1 MEGNLVRLSV
11 EIDEPEFDRALGDVV
26 RTLAQQVRVPGFR
39 PGKVPR
45 KVLEARMGG
54 AGALRAE
61 ALRESLPDFYA
72 RAVVDTELDPIAQP
86 EIDITGGED
95 GGAVSF
101 DAVVQ
106 VRPLVAIPGYDGLQ
120 VTLPGLAVSEEEVQ
134 SQLDRLRENDAELDV
149 VDRPAIDGDLVTID
163 LHGNDA
169 SGAEV
174 VGVDDYLY
182 EVGSRL
188 GGARARRRAARRQ
201 GRRHPRLRRGQPQRA
216 RAERRVPGARQGGQG
231 QEAARGHRRVG
242 GRELRVRHGGRAA
255 GRHRDPDRPREADAE
270 SDGAAPEDASRPW
283 PELVTDDEVPEV
295 LVDAEVNERLHDLQH
310 RLEAQKLGLA
320 EYFQATGTSPDELL
334 AAVRVDAQAAVK
346 ADLAL
351 RALVEAEELT
361 LSDEELD
368 AEIATMAERMGT
380 TPAELRRQLDTAGR
394 TGAVRS
400 ELRKGKALEW
410 LLDHVDLF
418 DEEGNPMSRDDLR
431 VDASGEGDSRAERG
445 ERVKMQNPGDPMKA
459 YNYLVP
465 TVIESSNRGERAY
478 DLYSRLLRERIIF
491 LGTPVDDAV
500 ANLICAQML
509 FLESEEPDK
518 DIHLYINSP
527 GGEITALFAIYDTL
541 KFIKADVSTFCFGQ
555 AASAAA
561 VLLAAG
567 AKGKRFALPHARVL
581 LHQPWG
587 GVEGQ
592 ASDIELQAKEILR
605 MRDLLSGMLAE
616 DTGQTQEKV
625 AQDTDRDFIMT
636 AEEAVTYGVIDEVI
650 TARTVA
656 PLEAI
661 GAA

>member
-26 RTLAQQVRVPGFR
+26 RSLAQQVRVPGFR

-54 AGALRAE
+54 SGALRAE

-95 GGAVSF
+95 EGAVSF

-106 VRPLVAIPGYDGLQ
+106 VRPTVAIPGYDGLQ
-120 VTLPGLAVSEEEVQ
+120 VTLPGLSVTEDEIQ

-182 EVGSRL
+182 EVGSASVVPEL
-188 GGARARRRAARRQ
+188 DAELHGAKAGAILAFDTAHPDDPEQKVAFRVLVKEVKVKKLPEATDAWAAESSEF
-201 GRRHPRLRRGQPQRA
+201 A
-216 RAERRVPGARQGGQG
+216 TVD
-231 QEAARGHRRVG
+231 
-242 GRELRVRHGGRAA
+242 ELRSDIQTRIGRVKLMQTQMAL
-255 GRHRDPDRPREADAE
+255 RQKTIEALA
-270 SDGAAPEDASRPW
+270 
-283 PELVTDDEVPEV
+283 ELVTDDAVPEV

-320 EYFQATGTSPDELL
+320 EYFQATGTTPDELL
-334 AAVRVDAQAAVK
+334 GAVRVDAQAAVK

-361 LSDEELD
+361 LSDDELQ
-368 AEIATMAERMGT
+368 AEIVTMAERMGT
-380 TPAELRRQLDTAGR
+380 TPTELRRQLDTAGR

-410 LLDHVDLF
+410 LLDHVELF

-431 VDASGEGDSRAERG
+431 ADASGEGE
-445 ERVKMQNPGDPMKA
+445 
-459 YNYLVP
+459 
-465 TVIESSNRGERAY
+465 IEQSE
-478 DLYSRLLRERIIF
+478 
-491 LGTPVDDAV
+491 
-500 ANLICAQML
+500 
-509 FLESEEPDK
+509 ESE
-518 DIHLYINSP
+518 
-527 GGEITALFAIYDTL
+527 
-541 KFIKADVSTFCFGQ
+541 
-555 AASAAA
+555 
-561 VLLAAG
+561 
-567 AKGKRFALPHARVL
+567 
-581 LHQPWG
+581 
-587 GVEGQ
+587 
-592 ASDIELQAKEILR
+592 
-605 MRDLLSGMLAE
+605 
-616 DTGQTQEKV
+616 
-625 AQDTDRDFIMT
+625 
-636 AEEAVTYGVIDEVI
+636 
-650 TARTVA
+650 
-656 PLEAI
+656 
-661 GAA
+661 